1 VSRMQIQGALV
12 TGGASGLGL
21 ATAESL
27 IERGAKVAVLDLPG
41 EKLDAAVAR
50 LGERAF
56 AVGVDVT
63 DDAAVDAKLAEAFES
78 LGRLDLAVMCA
89 GIVLGSRAVDREGNP
104 HPLST
109 FRKVIDINLT
119 GTFHVATAAA
129 GAMSRNEPNADGQR
143 GVLVMTASVAA
154 FDGQIGQSA
163 YSASKGA
170 IAGMTL
176 PLARDLSAIGVRVCT
191 IAPGVVE
198 TPIYDQLSPEVLQA
212 LAGQQLFP
220 KRLGRPSEYA
230 QLVNHIWDNA
240 FLNGEVIRLDAGT
253 RLPPK

>member
-1 VSRMQIQGALV
+1 MQIHGALV

-21 ATAESL
+21 ATVESL
-27 IERGAKVAVLDLPG
+27 IARGARVAILDLPG
-41 EKLDAAVAR
+41 EKLDAVVAR
-50 LGERAF
+50 FGDQAR

-63 DDAAVDAKLAEAFES
+63 DDSAVNVELTAAFEW
-78 LGRLDLAVMCA
+78 LGQLDLAVMCA
-89 GIVLGSRAVDREGNP
+89 GIVLGARALDREGNA
-104 HPLST
+104 HPMAM
-109 FRKVIDINLT
+109 FRKVIDINLN

-129 GAMSRNEPNADGQR
+129 AAMSRNEPNGDGQR

-163 YSASKGA
+163 YSASKSA

-176 PLARDLSAIGVRVCT
+176 PLARDLSAVGIRVCT

-212 LAGQQLFP
+212 LATQQLFP